1 MVMDEEVVSG
11 LGKMKLTVDE
21 EETIKISDEGRREEI
36 ESCSLSLIGKF
47 LTCKHFNKRAA
58 KNTLKKA
65 WGLEDGVQI
74 VEVGSNLFQFKFKSE
89 FDLERIFKGGPWS
102 FDNQLLLLTKWRKGM
117 NANNVRLNQAPIWI
131 QIWGAPFDMNS
142 TRVATEVGSRLGEV
156 VEVERR
162 QQNQDKTNL
171 FMRVKVALPI
181 SKPLRRG
188 GFIAGS
194 DGERFWITYKYERL
208 PMFCHFCGLLGHDLR
223 HCPGYFSLT
232 RSEGEVECQY
242 GDWLKAT
249 GGRYRSPPKRTTE
262 SGHEPNLEKHDRGD
276 HAKSSTAL
284 VQAETVAARESKVGN
299 PREKEMCEDGNS
311 EIHGNGT
318 LHNPIITAVETLNKE
333 SIGVNSMEE
342 SNVKIKLN
350 STAIKEIQQVDQ
362 GDVSMQNGPNN
373 QKSKPTWVRL
383 RRMDCGPKEIEFGE
397 KISVLGKRM
406 ATQLLEKDSLKD
418 DEAQPGKRG
427 KADVYEEHSKEIS
440 ARVDYRPCREQ

>member
-1 MVMDEEVVSG
+1 MDEEVVCG
-11 LGKMKLTVDE
+11 LEKMKLTVDE

-47 LTCKHFNKRAA
+47 LTCKNFNKRAA
-58 KNTLKKA
+58 TNTLKKS

-74 VEVGSNLFQFKFKSE
+74 VEVGSNLFQFKFKTE

-102 FDNQLLLLTKWRKGM
+102 FDNQLLLLTKWSKGM

-131 QIWGAPFDMNS
+131 QIWGAPFDMIS

-162 QQNQDKTNL
+162 QHNQDKTSY

-223 HCPGYFSLT
+223 HCRGYFSVT
-232 RSEGEVECQY
+232 RSGGEVECQY

-249 GGRYRSPPKRTTE
+249 GGRYRSPTKRSTE
-262 SGHEPNLEKHDRGD
+262 SSHEPNFETDDRGD
-276 HAKSSTAL
+276 HGPSSTSM
-284 VQAETVAARESKVGN
+284 VQAEKAAVTESKVEN
-299 PREKEMCEDGNS
+299 PREKEGCENGKS
-311 EIHGNGT
+311 EILGNGA
-318 LHNPIITAVETLNKE
+318 LQNPTITAVEKLHKE
-333 SIGVNSMEE
+333 RSGVHGLDE
-342 SNVKIKLN
+342 SNVHFN
-350 STAIKEIQQVDQ
+350 VNQEAIMKVQQVDQ
-362 GDVSMQNGPNN
+362 GNVSIQNGPNN

-383 RRMDCGPKEIEFGE
+383 RRMDCGPKEAEVGE

-406 ATQLLEKDSLKD
+406 TKNLLEENNTRDV
-418 DEAQPGKRG
+418 EEQPGKRG
-427 KADVYEEHSKEIS
+427 KTDAHEECSKETS